1 MKFNVKKVFILIF
14 TLALCTAACTVP
26 AFADYNSSVQ
36 GSYSEA
42 YYVVSMNEDA
52 TVIAEKNSNVRT
64 APASLTK
71 IMTAI
76 IALENCSDL
85 DNTMLTASQEAIDSL
100 LGTDSSIIGLEA
112 GNVLSMRK
120 LLEGLLIRSGNDAAV
135 VIAEYIGNQKDGGGV
150 ATFVNMMNEKA
161 AELGCADTHFMT
173 PHGLDTEGQ
182 YTTAQDLAKMAQYA
196 INTFPV
202 FSQIVSETYYKL
214 PNEDSTLPN
223 TNYMIVPAY
232 YSYYNPY
239 VTGVKTGST
248 DDAGHCVVATARSGG
263 YNYMA
268 VVLRSQYVD
277 TDGDG
282 VTENG
287 AFLDANTLLN
297 WCIENLRLKTVANTQ
312 YIVTEVPLKYSNKSD
327 YLQLVPEND
336 VTALVP
342 SQDGAD
348 APAVLIE
355 PVEGTLPEEIKAP
368 VEKGDVICQARVLYA
383 NQEIATVNLVA
394 AESYSLSPF
403 AFVGSL
409 FSTVFHSLIFKII
422 LVIVLLLVI
431 AYVILV
437 IRYNRIRKKRRVRLV
452 KGSGTAE
459 EYRAAPKTSIPNG
472 GHALKHNR
480 RRRPPK
486 R

>member
-1 MKFNVKKVFILIF
+1 MKFNAKRGFILIF
-14 TLALCTAACTVP
+14 TLALCAAACTVP
-26 AFADYNSSVQ
+26 VFANYNSSVQ
-36 GSYSEA
+36 GSFSEA

-52 TVIAEKNSNVRT
+52 TVIAEKNSTVRT

-85 DNTMLTASQEAIDSL
+85 DNTMLTASQAAIDSL
-100 LGTDSSIIGLEA
+100 LGTDSSIIDLRA
-112 GNVLSMRK
+112 GNVLSMRS

-161 AELGCADTHFMT
+161 AELGCADTHYMT

-182 YTTAQDLAKMAQYA
+182 YTTAQDLAKITQYA

-202 FSQIVSETYYKL
+202 FSQIVSQTYYKL

-223 TNYMIVPAY
+223 TNFMIVPAY

-248 DDAGHCVVATARSGG
+248 DDAGHCVVATAQSGG
-263 YNYMA
+263 YNYLA

-277 TDGDG
+277 TDGDT
-282 VTENG
+282 VMENG

-297 WCIENLRLKTVANTQ
+297 WAIENLRLKTVASTQ
-312 YIVTEVPLKYSNKSD
+312 DIVTEVPLKYSNKSD
-327 YLQLVPEND
+327 HLQLVPESD

-342 SQDGAD
+342 SLDGAE
-348 APAVLIE
+348 APTVLIE
-355 PVEGTLPEEIKAP
+355 PVGETMPEEVKAP

-403 AFVGSL
+403 AFVGNL
-409 FSTVFHSLIFKII
+409 FSTIFHSLVFKII
-422 LVIVLLLVI
+422 LVIVLLLVV
-431 AYVILV
+431 AYIILV
-437 IRYNRIRKKRRVRLV
+437 IRYNRIRKKRRMRLV
-452 KGSGTAE
+452 KGAATAE
-459 EYRAAPKTSIPNG
+459 EYRAAPKTSIPG
-472 GHALKHNR
+472 GRTLKHNR